1 MNSQDFD
8 SLYRGRLQKLATSNL
23 SDALDRLGISAAII
37 GIVPQWGKTKII
49 GRAITIRMI
58 AAGAVQSKAHLGVDA
73 IHSAEPGDVIAIDN
87 RGDLNNNCWGEILSM
102 GALQKKISGVVVDGA
117 VRDVDTCEEFGF
129 PVHARG
135 TVPITARGRI
145 VQEAWNIPIR
155 MGNIP
160 VLPGDIIVADVNG
173 MVAIPSAKLES
184 VLKEAEEIAA
194 KELAM
199 VQALQRGES
208 IIEVDKRFNYEEML
222 KK

>member
-1 MNSQDFD
+1 MNSQEFD

-73 IHSAEPGDVIAIDN
+73 IYSAEPGDVIAIDN

-129 PVHARG
+129 LS
-135 TVPITARGRI
+135 T
-145 VQEAWNIPIR
+145 
-155 MGNIP
+155 
-160 VLPGDIIVADVNG
+160 
-173 MVAIPSAKLES
+173 
-184 VLKEAEEIAA
+184 LKERFLLLHE
-194 KELAM
+194 
-199 VQALQRGES
+199 VALCRRLGIFLFVWAIFQYYPETLLLL
-208 IIEVDKRFNYEEML
+208 I
-222 KK
+222 